1 MNVYYTEQNAEYAR
15 QAYGG
20 KVVRRVVSPAKD
32 EILGTELRPSP
43 ETIKAEAQRRI
54 DAGDALAA
62 TLVAIW
68 DNVEC
73 QYHDTPF
80 WQCTSCALADMDG
93 GDFYPW
99 GITTPS
105 LRKQAPAW
113 LRSVVRS
120 AEKVPTEIVLEY
132 GRQEEVVWELVG
144 ADDARAKRDA
154 DADDGSGYGANTG
167 GE

>member
-1 MNVYYTEQNAEYAR
+1 MTYYTESNAEYAR

-20 KVVRRVVSPAKD
+20 KVVRRVIQDAKD
-32 EILGTELRPSP
+32 EVLGTELRPSA

-80 WQCTSCALADMDG
+80 WQCTACAIADMEG
-93 GDFYPW
+93 GNFWPW

-113 LRSVVRS
+113 LRAVVGS
-120 AEKVPTEIVLEY
+120 AEKVPTEIVVEY
-132 GRQEEVVWELVG
+132 GRKEEVVWELVG